1 MHLAAANGHLEVIK
15 FLLNLNVDPN
25 PVDRWGCTP
34 LNDATDKEIIDLLT
48 KNGGKKSEVK
58 IEFQLLP

>member
-1 MHLAAANGHLEVIK
+1 M
-15 FLLNLNVDPN
+15 LNLKVDPN

-34 LNDATDKEIIDLLT
+34 LNDATDKDIIDLLT
-48 KNGGKKSEVK
+48 ENGGKKSEVK